1 MILKNIFRR
10 KGRTFLTVLGISVGI
25 ASIVG
30 LGALA
35 EGFEAGYKSMLTGSD
50 ADLVIS
56 QPDAMDISLSAI
68 DENIGSEL
76 AAMSEI
82 DVISGMLEGFVQT
95 EGSPFFFVFGYPL
108 DSFLLD
114 RFHIIDG
121 HAFQS
126 REAEQ
131 SRRAIWIGSA
141 AAESF
146 NKEVGES
153 LRLGDSIFEVI
164 GIYQT
169 GDPLEDSGSVLSLP
183 EAQIILGKP
192 RQVSLFYLR
201 LKQPELDQRLITR
214 VERRYS
220 DLAIGT
226 TNDFLDN
233 QIIGD
238 AMQGYVWAIAGL
250 AIIIGG
256 VTMTNAQ
263 LMSVYERTREI
274 GVLRAV
280 GWSKGRV
287 LRMVLAESLIV
298 GILGGVLGV
307 GMAWGLL
314 VLFSDVF
321 QMFGATST
329 SIGPELLA
337 QALIT
342 VFTLGLVGG
351 LYPAWRASRLEP
363 VEALRYEG
371 GSSGKGVKR
380 LPFGGMATQSLWQR
394 TTRTLLTLITIG
406 LTVGSILTLESVIN
420 GISTEMTRMLSGSD
434 VEIVIR
440 QADIAD
446 TSLSAIDERVADR
459 IAALPEVYS
468 VSGMVMNAVMLPE
481 SGGFLIMLGYA
492 PNEYAIQS
500 FNIIEGQSLTSN
512 HQIILG
518 RVAAEAN
525 NKEVGETMDVS
536 GQRFKIVGIYE
547 NGVGLEDMSGVI
559 TLRDAQAF
567 AGRPRKVTMLMVDLS
582 DPRDTTALVEEIN
595 QSFPEIHASAG
606 GEFVEQMPDMENADG
621 MLNGIS
627 FLALIVG
634 GLGVL
639 NTMLMSILERTR
651 EIGVLRALG
660 WGKREILGLIL
671 REALILGVL
680 GGIASILIGIFL
692 AYLLTIVPLVGDML
706 QPEWT
711 LGVFIRGITIALLLG
726 IFGGLLPAYR
736 ATRMQPVEALRYE

>member
-1 MILKNIFRR
+1 MILKNILRR

-25 ASIVG
+25 AAIVG

-35 EGFEAGYKSMLTGSD
+35 KGFEAGYNSMLSGSN

-56 QPDAMDISLSAI
+56 QPDAMDISMSAI
-68 DENIGSEL
+68 DESIGSEL

-82 DVISGMLEGFVQT
+82 ENLSGMLEGFVQT
-95 EGSPFFFVFGYPL
+95 EGTIFFFVFGYPL
-108 DSFLLD
+108 DSFLLE
-114 RFHIIDG
+114 RFQIVDG
-121 HAFQS
+121 YGFQS
-126 REAEQ
+126 REAEK

-141 AAESF
+141 AAESL
-146 NKEVGES
+146 NKNVGDS
-153 LRLGDSIFEVI
+153 LRLGDSLFEVV

-169 GDPLEDSGSVLSLP
+169 GDPLEDSGSVLSLQ

-192 RQVSLFYLR
+192 RQVSLFYIR
-201 LKQPELDQRLITR
+201 LKQPDMDQRLIAR

-220 DLAIGT
+220 DLEIGT
-226 TNDFLDN
+226 TSDFLDN
-233 QIIGD
+233 QIMGD
-238 AMQGYVWAIAGL
+238 AMQGYMWAIAGL
-250 AIIIGG
+250 AIVIGG

-287 LRMVLAESLIV
+287 LRMILAESV
-298 GILGGVLGV
+298 FVGVLG
-307 GMAWGLL
+307 GLLGIAMAWILII
-314 VLFSDVF
+314 VFSDVF

-329 SIGPELLA
+329 SIGPDLLA

-342 VFTLGLVGG
+342 VFTLGLIGG

-371 GSSGKGVKR
+371 GSSGSEVKR
-380 LPFGGMATQSLWQR
+380 LPIGGMAAQSLWQR
-394 TTRTLLTLITIG
+394 TTRTLLTLVTIG

-420 GISTEMTRMLSGSD
+420 GVSNEMTSMLSGSD
-434 VEIVIR
+434 AEIIIR

-446 TSLSAIDERVADR
+446 TSLSAIDESITDR
-459 IAALPEVYS
+459 IAALPEVFS
-468 VSGMVMNAVMLPE
+468 VSGMVINAVMLPE
-481 SGGFLIMLGYA
+481 SSSFMILLGYA
-492 PNEYAIQS
+492 PNELAIQR
-500 FNIIEGQSLTSN
+500 FNIIEGRLLTSN

-518 RVAAEAN
+518 SVLAEAN
-525 NKEVGETMDVS
+525 QKKVGETMDIS
-536 GQRFKIVGIYE
+536 GQRFKIVGVFDSDVGWE
-547 NGVGLEDMSGVI
+547 NLSGVI

-567 AGRPRKVTMLMVDLS
+567 AGRPRKVSMLMVDLL
-582 DPRDTTALVEEIN
+582 DPRGTTALVEEIN
-595 QSFPEIHASAG
+595 QRFAEVHAAAS
-606 GEFVEQMPDMENADG
+606 GEFVDQMPDMENADG

-639 NTMLMSILERTR
+639 NTMLMSIFERTR

-660 WGKREILGLIL
+660 WSRRDILGLIL
-671 REALILGVL
+671 REALYLGLL
-680 GGIASILIGIFL
+680 GGVASVFIGVGF
-692 AYLLTIVPLVGDML
+692 AYLLTFIPLIGGAL
-706 QPEWT
+706 QPVWT
-711 LGVFIRGITIALLLG
+711 LSVFVRAITIALLLG
-726 IFGGLLPAYR
+726 IIGGLLPAYR
-736 ATRMQPVEALRYE
+736 ATRLQPVEALRYE

>member
-1 MILKNIFRR
+1 MIIKNILRR

-25 ASIVG
+25 AAIVG

-35 EGFEAGYKSMLTGSD
+35 EGFEAGYNSMLSGSD
-50 ADLVIS
+50 ADLVVS
-56 QPDAMDISLSAI
+56 QPDALDISMSAI
-68 DENIGSEL
+68 DENIGPEL

-82 DVISGMLEGFVQT
+82 KASSSMLEGFVQT
-95 EGSPFFFVFGYPL
+95 EGTPFFFVFGYPL

-114 RFHIIDG
+114 RFQIVEG
-121 HAFQS
+121 YGFLS
-126 REAEQ
+126 REAEK

-141 AAESF
+141 AAESL
-146 NKEVGES
+146 NKEIGDS
-153 LRLGDSIFEVI
+153 IRLGDSIFEVI

-169 GDPLEDSGSVLSLP
+169 GDPLEDSGSVLSLS

-201 LKQPELDQRLITR
+201 LKQPDLDERVIAR
-214 VERRYS
+214 VERRYP
-220 DLAIGT
+220 DLDIGT
-226 TNDFLDN
+226 TSDFLDN
-233 QIIGD
+233 QIMGD

-250 AIIIGG
+250 AIVIGG

-287 LRMVLAESLIV
+287 LRMILAESVIV
-298 GILGGVLGV
+298 GILGGLLGIA
-307 GMAWGLL
+307 MAWGMLI
-314 VLFSDVF
+314 VFSDIF

-342 VFTLGLVGG
+342 VFTLGIIGG

-363 VEALRYEG
+363 IEALRYEG
-371 GSSGKGVKR
+371 GSSGSEVKR
-380 LPFGGMATQSLWQR
+380 LPLGGMAAQSLWQR
-394 TTRTLLTLITIG
+394 TTRTLLTLVTIG
-406 LTVGSILTLESVIN
+406 LTVGAILTLESVIN
-420 GISTEMTRMLSGSD
+420 GVSNEMTSLIGADS
-434 VEIVIR
+434 EIVIR

-446 TSLSAIDERVADR
+446 TSLSAIDESTADR
-459 IAALPEVYS
+459 ISALPEVYS

-481 SGGFLIMLGYA
+481 TGGFLLLLGYA
-492 PNEYAIQS
+492 PNERAIQN
-500 FNIIEGQSLTSN
+500 FKIIEGQPLTSN

-518 RVAAEAN
+518 SVVAEAN
-525 NKEVGETMDVS
+525 GKKVGQTMDVA
-536 GQRFKIVGIYE
+536 GQRYKIVGIFESGSGWE
-547 NGVGLEDMSGVI
+547 NMSAII

-567 AGRPRKVTMLMVDLS
+567 AGRPRKVTILMVDLE
-582 DPRDTTALVEEIN
+582 DARKTEVLVDEIN
-595 QSFPEIHASAG
+595 LRFPDVHAAPS
-606 GEFVEQMPDMENADG
+606 GEFVDQMPDMENADG

-660 WGKREILGLIL
+660 WGRREVLSLIL
-671 REALILGVL
+671 REALLLGVL
-680 GGIASILIGIFL
+680 GGLASIIIGVLL
-692 AYLLTIVPLVGDML
+692 AYLLTLAPLVGSVL

-711 LGVFIRGITIALLLG
+711 LGVFIRALSIALLLG
-726 IFGGLLPAYR
+726 IFGGLFPAYR

>member
-1 MILKNIFRR
+1 MILKNILRR

-25 ASIVG
+25 AAIVG

-35 EGFEAGYKSMLTGSD
+35 KGFEAGYNSMLSGSN

-56 QPDAMDISLSAI
+56 QPDAMDISMSAI
-68 DENIGSEL
+68 DESIGPEL

-82 DVISGMLEGFVQT
+82 EVSSGMLEGFVQT
-95 EGSPFFFVFGYPL
+95 DGTPFFFVFGYQL

-114 RFHIIDG
+114 RFQIIDG
-121 HAFQS
+121 HTFQS
-126 REAEQ
+126 REAEK

-141 AAESF
+141 AAESLK
-146 NKEVGES
+146 KEIGDS
-153 LRLGDSIFEVI
+153 LRLGDSIYEVI

-169 GDPLEDSGSVLSLP
+169 GDPLEDSGSVLSLS

-201 LKQPELDQRLITR
+201 LKQPELDQRVITR
-214 VERRYS
+214 VEHRYP
-220 DLAIGT
+220 DLDIGT
-226 TNDFLDN
+226 TSDFLDN
-233 QIIGD
+233 QIMGD

-250 AIIIGG
+250 AIVIGG

-287 LRMVLAESLIV
+287 LRMVLAESVFV
-298 GILGGVLGV
+298 GILGGVLGIT
-307 GMAWGLL
+307 MAWGLL
-314 VLFSDVF
+314 IAFSDIF

-329 SIGPELLA
+329 SIGPDLLA

-371 GSSGKGVKR
+371 GSSGTDVKR
-380 LPFGGMATQSLWQR
+380 LPIGGMAAQSLWQR
-394 TTRTLLTLITIG
+394 TTRTLLTVITIG
-406 LTVGSILTLESVIN
+406 LTVGAILTLESVIN
-420 GISTEMTRMLSGSD
+420 GVSNEMTRLLGAD

-446 TSLSAIDERVADR
+446 TSLSAIDESTSDR
-459 IAALPEVYS
+459 IAALPDVFS
-468 VSGMVMNAVMLPE
+468 VSGMVMNAVLLPE
-481 SGGFLIMLGYA
+481 TGSFLLLLGYA
-492 PNEYAIQS
+492 PNEYAINN
-500 FNIIEGQSLTSN
+500 FPIIEGQRLTSN
-512 HQIILG
+512 HQILLG
-518 RVAAEAN
+518 SVVAEAN
-525 NKEVGETMDVS
+525 QKEVGETMDVA
-536 GQRFKIVGIYE
+536 GQRYKIVGIFESNAGWE
-547 NGVGLEDMSGVI
+547 NMSGII

-567 AGRPRKVTMLMVDLS
+567 AGRPRKVTMLMVDIE
-582 DPRDTTALVEEIN
+582 DARRTQTLVEEIN
-595 QSFPEIHASAG
+595 TRFPDVHAAAS
-606 GEFVEQMPDMENADG
+606 GEFVDQMPDMENADG

-660 WGKREILGLIL
+660 WSRRDILGLIL
-671 REALILGVL
+671 REAILLGIL
-680 GGIASILIGIFL
+680 GGIASILIGVTL
-692 AYLLTIVPLVGDML
+692 AYLLTLAPLVGSVL

-711 LGVFIRGITIALLLG
+711 LGVFVRAISIALILG

>member
-1 MILKNIFRR
+1 MILKNILRR

-25 ASIVG
+25 AAIVG

-35 EGFEAGYKSMLTGSD
+35 KGFEAGYDSMLSGSN

-56 QPDAMDISLSAI
+56 QPDAMDISMSAI
-68 DENIGSEL
+68 DESIGPEL

-82 DVISGMLEGFVQT
+82 EDIDGMLEGFVQT
-95 EGSPFFFVFGYPL
+95 EGTIFFFVFGYPL
-108 DSFLLD
+108 DSFLLE
-114 RFHIIDG
+114 RFQIIDG
-121 HAFQS
+121 AGFQS
-126 REAEQ
+126 HEAEI

-141 AAESF
+141 AAESL
-146 NKEVGES
+146 NKNVGDT
-153 LRLGDSIFEVI
+153 LRLGDSLFEVV

-169 GDPLEDSGSVLSLP
+169 GDPLEDSGSVLSLQ

-201 LKQPELDQRLITR
+201 LKQPDLDERLIAR

-220 DLAIGT
+220 DLEIGT
-226 TNDFLDN
+226 TNDFLDG
-233 QIIGD
+233 QIMGD
-238 AMQGYVWAIAGL
+238 AMQGYMWAIAGL
-250 AIIIGG
+250 AIVIGG

-287 LRMVLAESLIV
+287 LRMILAESVFV
-298 GILGGVLGV
+298 GILGGLLGIA
-307 GMAWGLL
+307 MAW
-314 VLFSDVF
+314 VLIIVFSDVF

-329 SIGPELLA
+329 SIGPDLLA
-337 QALIT
+337 QALVT
-342 VFTLGLVGG
+342 VFTLGLIGG

-371 GSSGKGVKR
+371 GSSGSEVKR
-380 LPFGGMATQSLWQR
+380 LPIGGMAAQSLWQR
-394 TTRTLLTLITIG
+394 TTRTLLTLVTIG

-420 GISTEMTRMLSGSD
+420 GVSNEMTSMLSGSD
-434 VEIVIR
+434 AEIVIR

-446 TSLSAIDERVADR
+446 TSLSAIDESITDR
-459 IAALPEVYS
+459 IAALPEVFS
-468 VSGMVMNAVMLPE
+468 VSGMVINAVMLPE
-481 SGGFLIMLGYA
+481 SSSFMLLLGYA
-492 PNEYAIQS
+492 PNELAIQR
-500 FNIIEGQSLTSN
+500 FDIIEGRQLTSN

-518 RVAAEAN
+518 SVLAEAN
-525 NKEVGETMDVS
+525 QKKVGETMDIS
-536 GQRFKIVGIYE
+536 GQRFKIVGIFDSDIGWE
-547 NGVGLEDMSGVI
+547 NLSGVI
-559 TLRDAQAF
+559 TLRDAQTF
-567 AGRPRKVTMLMVDLS
+567 AGRPRKVSMLMVDLS
-582 DPRDTTALVEEIN
+582 DPRGTTALVEDIN
-595 QSFPEIHASAG
+595 RRFSEVHAAAS

-660 WGKREILGLIL
+660 WSRRDILGLIL
-671 REALILGVL
+671 REALYLGLL
-680 GGIASILIGIFL
+680 GGIASVLIGISL
-692 AYLLTIVPLVGDML
+692 AYLLTFLPLIGDAL
-706 QPEWT
+706 QPMWT
-711 LGVFIRGITIALLLG
+711 LSVFVRAITIALLLG
-726 IFGGLLPAYR
+726 IIGGLLPAYR
-736 ATRMQPVEALRYE
+736 ATRLQPVEALRYE

>member
-1 MILKNIFRR
+1 

-25 ASIVG
+25 AAIVG

-35 EGFEAGYKSMLTGSD
+35 EGFEAGYTSMLSGSS
-50 ADLVIS
+50 ADLVLS
-56 QPDAMDISLSAI
+56 QPNALDISLSAI
-68 DENIGSEL
+68 EEGIGPEL

-82 DVISGMLEGFVQT
+82 DDISGMLEGFVQT

-108 DSFLLD
+108 DSFLLE
-114 RFHIIDG
+114 RFQIIDG
-121 HAFQS
+121 HAFHS
-126 REAEQ
+126 REAET

-141 AAESF
+141 AAESL
-146 NKEVGES
+146 NKEIGDS
-153 LRLGDSIFEVI
+153 LRLGDSLFEVI

-169 GDPLEDSGSVLSLP
+169 GDPLEDSGSVMPLS
-183 EAQIILGKP
+183 EAQIMLGKP
-192 RQVSLFYLR
+192 RQVSLFYIR
-201 LKQPELDQRLITR
+201 LTNPDLDERLITR
-214 VERRYS
+214 IERRFP

-226 TNDFLDN
+226 TSDFLDN
-233 QIIGD
+233 QIMGD
-238 AMQGYVWAIAGL
+238 AMRGYVWAIAGL
-250 AIIIGG
+250 AIVIGG

-287 LRMVLAESLIV
+287 LRMVLAESVFV
-298 GILGGVLGV
+298 GILGGLLGIA
-307 GMAWGLL
+307 MAWGLL
-314 VLFSDVF
+314 IIFSDVF

-329 SIGPELLA
+329 SIGPSLLA

-342 VFTLGLVGG
+342 VFTLGLIGG
-351 LYPAWRASRLEP
+351 IYPAWRASRLEP

-371 GSSGKGVKR
+371 GSSGTTVKR
-380 LPFGGMATQSLWQR
+380 LPIGGMAAQSLWQR
-394 TTRTLLTLITIG
+394 TTRTLLTLVTIG
-406 LTVGSILTLESVIN
+406 LTVGAILTLESVIN
-420 GISTEMTRMLSGSD
+420 GVSSEMTTMIGGSD

-440 QADIAD
+440 QANIAD
-446 TSLSAIDERVADR
+446 TSLSAVDERIVDQ
-459 IAALPEVYS
+459 IAALPQVYS

-481 SGGFLIMLGYA
+481 TGGFMILLGYA
-492 PNEYAIQS
+492 PHEYAIQR
-500 FNIIEGQSLTSN
+500 FNMLAGQRLTSN

-518 RVAAEAN
+518 SVVAEAN
-525 NKEVGETMDVS
+525 NKDVGETMDVS
-536 GQRFKIVGIYE
+536 GQRFKIVGIFE
-547 NGVGLEDMSGVI
+547 NGVSWEDMSGVI

-567 AGRPRKVTMLMVDLS
+567 AGRPRKVTMLMVDVQ
-582 DPRDTTALVEEIN
+582 DPRDTEALVEQIN
-595 QSFPEIHASAG
+595 QRFPEVHAAAS
-606 GEFVEQMPDMENADG
+606 GEFVEQMPDMENVDG

-660 WGKREILGLIL
+660 WSRRTILGLIL
-671 REALILGVL
+671 REALLLGL
-680 GGIASILIGIFL
+680 FGGVASILIGVLF
-692 AYLLTIVPLVGDML
+692 ATLLSIIPLVGEAIK
-706 QPEWT
+706 PEWT
-711 LGVFIRGITIALLLG
+711 LGVFVRALTISLLLG

>member
-1 MILKNIFRR
+1 MIIKNILRR

-25 ASIVG
+25 AAIVG

-35 EGFEAGYKSMLTGSD
+35 EGFEAGYNSMLSGSD
-50 ADLVIS
+50 ADLVVS
-56 QPDAMDISLSAI
+56 QPDALDISMSAI
-68 DENIGSEL
+68 DENIGPEL

-82 DVISGMLEGFVQT
+82 KASSSMLEGFVQT
-95 EGSPFFFVFGYPL
+95 EGTPFFFVFGYPL

-114 RFHIIDG
+114 RFQIVEG
-121 HAFQS
+121 YGFLS
-126 REAEQ
+126 REAEK

-141 AAESF
+141 AAESL
-146 NKEVGES
+146 NKQIGDS
-153 LRLGDSIFEVI
+153 IRLGDSIFEVI

-169 GDPLEDSGSVLSLP
+169 GDPLEDSGSVLSLS

-201 LKQPELDQRLITR
+201 LKQPDLDERVIAR
-214 VERRYS
+214 VERRYP
-220 DLAIGT
+220 DLDIGT
-226 TNDFLDN
+226 TSDFLDN
-233 QIIGD
+233 QIMGD

-250 AIIIGG
+250 AIVIGG

-287 LRMVLAESLIV
+287 LRMILAESVIV
-298 GILGGVLGV
+298 GILGGLLGIA
-307 GMAWGLL
+307 MAWGMLI
-314 VLFSDVF
+314 VFSDIF

-342 VFTLGLVGG
+342 VFTLGIIGG

-363 VEALRYEG
+363 IEALRYEG
-371 GSSGKGVKR
+371 GSSGSEVKR
-380 LPFGGMATQSLWQR
+380 LPLGGMAAQSLWQR
-394 TTRTLLTLITIG
+394 TTRTLLTLVTIG
-406 LTVGSILTLESVIN
+406 LTVGAILTLESVIN
-420 GISTEMTRMLSGSD
+420 GVSNEMTSLIGADS
-434 VEIVIR
+434 EIVIR

-446 TSLSAIDERVADR
+446 TSLSAIDESTADR
-459 IAALPEVYS
+459 ISALPEVYS

-481 SGGFLIMLGYA
+481 TGGFLLLLGYA
-492 PNEYAIQS
+492 PNERAIQN
-500 FNIIEGQSLTSN
+500 FKIIEGQPLTSN

-518 RVAAEAN
+518 SVVAEAN
-525 NKEVGETMDVS
+525 GKKVGQTMDVA
-536 GQRFKIVGIYE
+536 GQRYKIVGIFESGSGWE
-547 NGVGLEDMSGVI
+547 NMSAII

-567 AGRPRKVTMLMVDLS
+567 AGRPRKVTILMVDLE
-582 DPRDTTALVEEIN
+582 DARKTEVLVDEIN
-595 QSFPEIHASAG
+595 LRFPGVHAAPS
-606 GEFVEQMPDMENADG
+606 GEFVDQMPDMENADG

-660 WGKREILGLIL
+660 WGRREVLSLIL
-671 REALILGVL
+671 REALLLGVL
-680 GGIASILIGIFL
+680 GGLASIIIGVLL
-692 AYLLTIVPLVGDML
+692 AYLLTLAPLVGSVL

-711 LGVFIRGITIALLLG
+711 LGVFIRALSIALLLG
-726 IFGGLLPAYR
+726 IFGGLFPAYR

>member
-1 MILKNIFRR
+1 MIIKNILRR

-25 ASIVG
+25 AAIVG

-35 EGFEAGYKSMLTGSD
+35 EGFEAGYNSMLSGSD
-50 ADLVIS
+50 ADLVVS
-56 QPDAMDISLSAI
+56 QPDALDISMSAI
-68 DENIGSEL
+68 DENIGPEL

-82 DVISGMLEGFVQT
+82 KASSSMLEGFVQT
-95 EGSPFFFVFGYPL
+95 EGTPFFFVFGYPL

-114 RFHIIDG
+114 RFQIVEG
-121 HAFQS
+121 YGFLS
-126 REAEQ
+126 REAEK

-141 AAESF
+141 AAESL
-146 NKEVGES
+146 NKQIGDS
-153 LRLGDSIFEVI
+153 IRLGDSIFEVI

-169 GDPLEDSGSVLSLP
+169 GDPLEDSGSVLSLS

-201 LKQPELDQRLITR
+201 LKQPDLDERVIAR
-214 VERRYS
+214 VERRYP
-220 DLAIGT
+220 DLDIGT
-226 TNDFLDN
+226 TSDFLDN
-233 QIIGD
+233 QIMGD

-250 AIIIGG
+250 AIVIGG

-287 LRMVLAESLIV
+287 LRMILAESVIV
-298 GILGGVLGV
+298 GILGGLLGIA
-307 GMAWGLL
+307 MAWGMLI
-314 VLFSDVF
+314 VFSDIF

-342 VFTLGLVGG
+342 VFTLGIIGG

-363 VEALRYEG
+363 IEALRYEG
-371 GSSGKGVKR
+371 GSSGSEVKR
-380 LPFGGMATQSLWQR
+380 LPLGGMAAQSLWQR
-394 TTRTLLTLITIG
+394 TTRTLLTLVTIG
-406 LTVGSILTLESVIN
+406 LTVGAILTLESVIN
-420 GISTEMTRMLSGSD
+420 GVSNEMTSLIGADS
-434 VEIVIR
+434 EIVIR

-446 TSLSAIDERVADR
+446 TSLSAIDESTADR
-459 IAALPEVYS
+459 ISALPEVYS

-481 SGGFLIMLGYA
+481 TGGFLLLLGYA
-492 PNEYAIQS
+492 PNERAIQN
-500 FNIIEGQSLTSN
+500 FKIIEGQPLTSN

-518 RVAAEAN
+518 SVVAEAN
-525 NKEVGETMDVS
+525 GKKVGQTMDVA
-536 GQRFKIVGIYE
+536 GQRYKIVGIFESGSGWE
-547 NGVGLEDMSGVI
+547 NMSAII

-567 AGRPRKVTMLMVDLS
+567 AGRPRKVTILMVDLE
-582 DPRDTTALVEEIN
+582 DARKTEVLVDEIN
-595 QSFPEIHASAG
+595 LRFPDVHAAPS
-606 GEFVEQMPDMENADG
+606 GEFVDQMPDMENADG

-660 WGKREILGLIL
+660 WGRREVLSLIL
-671 REALILGVL
+671 REALLLGVL
-680 GGIASILIGIFL
+680 GGLASIIIRVLL
-692 AYLLTIVPLVGDML
+692 AYLLTLAPLVGSVL

-711 LGVFIRGITIALLLG
+711 LGVFIRALSIALLLG
-726 IFGGLLPAYR
+726 IFGGLFPAYR

>member
-1 MILKNIFRR
+1 MILKNILRR
-10 KGRTFLTVLGISVGI
+10 KGRTLLTVLGISVGI
-25 ASIVG
+25 AAIVG

-35 EGFEAGYKSMLTGSD
+35 EGFEAGYNSMLSGSD

-56 QPDAMDISLSAI
+56 QPDAMDISMSAI
-68 DENIGSEL
+68 DESIGTEI

-82 DVISGMLEGFVQT
+82 EVSSGMLEGFVQT
-95 EGSPFFFVFGYPL
+95 DGTPFLFVFGYPL

-114 RFHIIDG
+114 RFQIIDG

-126 REAEQ
+126 REAAK
-131 SRRAIWIGSA
+131 SRRAIWIGAA
-141 AAESF
+141 AAESLD
-146 NKEVGES
+146 KEIGDS
-153 LRLGDSIFEVI
+153 FRLGDSIFQVV

-169 GDPLEDSGSVLSLP
+169 GDPLEDSGSVLSLS

-201 LKQPELDQRLITR
+201 LKQPELDQRIITR
-214 VERRYS
+214 VERRFP
-220 DLAIGT
+220 DLDIGT
-226 TNDFLDN
+226 TSDFLDN
-233 QIIGD
+233 QIMGD

-250 AIIIGG
+250 AILIGG

-287 LRMVLAESLIV
+287 LRMIMAESV
-298 GILGGVLGV
+298 FVGVLGGLLGI

-314 VLFSDVF
+314 IVFSDVF

-329 SIGPELLA
+329 SIGPDLLA

-342 VFTLGLVGG
+342 VFTLGMVGG
-351 LYPAWRASRLEP
+351 LYPAWRASQLEP

-371 GSSGKGVKR
+371 GSSGSDVKR
-380 LPFGGMATQSLWQR
+380 LPFGGMAAQSLWQR

-406 LTVGSILTLESVIN
+406 LTVGAILTLESVIN
-420 GISTEMTRMLSGSD
+420 GVSNEMTQLLGAD
-434 VEIVIR
+434 AEIVIR

-446 TSLSAIDERVADR
+446 TSLSAIDESTADR
-459 IAALPEVYS
+459 IGALPNVAS
-468 VSGMVMNAVMLPE
+468 ISGMVMNAVMLPE
-481 SGGFLIMLGYA
+481 TGSFLLLLGYA
-492 PNEYAIQS
+492 PNEHAIQS
-500 FNIIEGQSLTSN
+500 FKIIDGERLTSN

-518 RVAAEAN
+518 SVVAEAN
-525 NKEVGETMDVS
+525 QKEIGETMDVA
-536 GQRFKIVGIYE
+536 GQRYKIVGIFESGAGWE
-547 NGVGLEDMSGVI
+547 NMSGII
-559 TLRDAQAF
+559 TLRDAQSF
-567 AGRPRKVTMLMVDLS
+567 AGRPRKVTMLMVDVE
-582 DPRDTTALVEEIN
+582 DPRDTQPLVEEIN
-595 QSFPEIHASAG
+595 QLFPDVHAAAS

-660 WGKREILGLIL
+660 WGRRDILGLIL
-671 REALILGVL
+671 REALLLGTL
-680 GGIASILIGIFL
+680 GGIASIIIGVLL
-692 AYLLTIVPLVGDML
+692 AYLLSMAPLVGEVL

-711 LGVFIRGITIALLLG
+711 LGVFVRALTIALLLG

>member
-1 MILKNIFRR
+1 MILKNILRR

-35 EGFEAGYKSMLTGSD
+35 EGFEAGYNSILSGSN

-68 DENIGSEL
+68 EESIGSEL

-95 EGSPFFFVFGYPL
+95 EGTPFFFVFGYPL
-108 DSFLLD
+108 DSFLLE
-114 RFHIIDG
+114 RFQIIDG
-121 HAFQS
+121 HVFQS
-126 REAEQ
+126 REAEK

-141 AAESF
+141 AAESL
-146 NKEVGES
+146 NKEVGDS
-153 LRLGDSIFEVI
+153 LRLGDSIFEVV

-169 GDPLEDSGSVLSLP
+169 GDPLEDSGSVLPIS
-183 EAQIILGKP
+183 EAQILLGKP

-201 LKQPELDQRLITR
+201 LKQPELDERLITR
-214 VERRYS
+214 VERRYP

-233 QIIGD
+233 QIMGD

-250 AIIIGG
+250 AILIGG

-287 LRMVLAESLIV
+287 LRMVLAESVFV
-298 GILGGVLGV
+298 GILGGVLGIA
-307 GMAWGLL
+307 MAWGLL
-314 VLFSDVF
+314 ILFSDVF

-329 SIGPELLA
+329 SIGPDLLA
-337 QALIT
+337 QALFT

-363 VEALRYEG
+363 IEALRYEG
-371 GSSGKGVKR
+371 GSSGTRVKR
-380 LPFGGMATQSLWQR
+380 LPIGGMAAQSLWQR
-394 TTRTLLTLITIG
+394 PTRTLLTLVTIG
-406 LTVGSILTLESVIN
+406 LTVGAILTLESVIN
-420 GISTEMTRMLSGSD
+420 GISTEMTRMLAGSD

-459 IAALPEVYS
+459 IAGLPEVYS

-481 SGGFLIMLGYA
+481 TGGFLILMGYA

-500 FNIIEGQSLTSN
+500 FNIIEGQPLTSN

-518 RVAAEAN
+518 SVVAEAN
-525 NKEVGETMDVS
+525 QKEVGETMDIS
-536 GQRFKIVGIYE
+536 GQRFKIVGIFE

-567 AGRPRKVTMLMVDLS
+567 AGRPRKVTMLMVDLT
-582 DPRDTTALVEEIN
+582 DPRETTALVEEIN
-595 QSFPEIHASAG
+595 QSFPQVHAAAG

-639 NTMLMSILERTR
+639 NAMLMSILERTR

-660 WGKREILGLIL
+660 WGRRDILGLIL
-671 REALILGVL
+671 REAFLLGIL
-680 GGIASILIGIFL
+680 GGIASILIGVLL
-692 AYLLTIVPLVGDML
+692 AYLLTMAPLVGGML

-711 LGVFIRGITIALLLG
+711 LGVFLRGLTIALLLG
-726 IFGGLLPAYR
+726 IIGGLLPAFR

>member
-1 MILKNIFRR
+1 MIIKNILRR

-25 ASIVG
+25 AAIVG

-35 EGFEAGYKSMLTGSD
+35 EGFEAGYNSMLSGSD
-50 ADLVIS
+50 ADLVVS
-56 QPDAMDISLSAI
+56 QPDALDISMSAI
-68 DENIGSEL
+68 DENIGPEL

-82 DVISGMLEGFVQT
+82 KASSSMLEGFVQT
-95 EGSPFFFVFGYPL
+95 EGTPFFFVFGYPL

-114 RFHIIDG
+114 RFQIVEG
-121 HAFQS
+121 YGFLS
-126 REAEQ
+126 REAEK

-141 AAESF
+141 AAESL
-146 NKEVGES
+146 NKQIGDS
-153 LRLGDSIFEVI
+153 IRLGDSIFEVI

-169 GDPLEDSGSVLSLP
+169 GDPLEDSGSVLSLS

-201 LKQPELDQRLITR
+201 LKQPDLDERVIAR
-214 VERRYS
+214 VERRYP
-220 DLAIGT
+220 DLDIGT
-226 TNDFLDN
+226 TSDFLDN
-233 QIIGD
+233 QIMGD

-250 AIIIGG
+250 AIVIGG

-287 LRMVLAESLIV
+287 LRMILAESVIV
-298 GILGGVLGV
+298 GILGGLLGIA
-307 GMAWGLL
+307 MAWGMLI
-314 VLFSDVF
+314 VFSDIF

-342 VFTLGLVGG
+342 VFTLGIIGG

-363 VEALRYEG
+363 IEALRYEG
-371 GSSGKGVKR
+371 GSSGSEVKR
-380 LPFGGMATQSLWQR
+380 LPLGGMAAQSLWQR
-394 TTRTLLTLITIG
+394 TTRTLLTLVTIG
-406 LTVGSILTLESVIN
+406 LTVGAILTLESVIN
-420 GISTEMTRMLSGSD
+420 GVSNEMTSLIGADS
-434 VEIVIR
+434 EIVIR

-446 TSLSAIDERVADR
+446 TSLSAIDESTADR
-459 IAALPEVYS
+459 ISALPEVYS

-481 SGGFLIMLGYA
+481 TGGFLLLLGYA
-492 PNEYAIQS
+492 PNERAIQN
-500 FNIIEGQSLTSN
+500 FKIIEGQPLTSN

-518 RVAAEAN
+518 SVVAEAN
-525 NKEVGETMDVS
+525 GKKVGQTMDVA
-536 GQRFKIVGIYE
+536 GQRYKIVGIFESGSGWE
-547 NGVGLEDMSGVI
+547 NMSAII

-567 AGRPRKVTMLMVDLS
+567 AGRPRKVTILMVDLE
-582 DPRDTTALVEEIN
+582 DARKTEVLVDEIN
-595 QSFPEIHASAG
+595 LRFPDVHAAPS
-606 GEFVEQMPDMENADG
+606 GEFVDQMPDMENADG

-660 WGKREILGLIL
+660 WGRREVLSLIL
-671 REALILGVL
+671 REALLLGVL
-680 GGIASILIGIFL
+680 GGLASIIIGVLL
-692 AYLLTIVPLVGDML
+692 AYLLTLAPLVGSVL

-711 LGVFIRGITIALLLG
+711 LGVFIRALSIALLLG
-726 IFGGLLPAYR
+726 IFGGLFPAYR
-736 ATRMQPVEALRYE
+736 ATHMQPVEALRYE

>member
-1 MILKNIFRR
+1 MILKNILRR

-25 ASIVG
+25 AAIVG

-35 EGFEAGYKSMLTGSD
+35 KGFEAGYNSMLSGSN

-56 QPDAMDISLSAI
+56 QPDAMDISMSAI
-68 DENIGSEL
+68 DESIGPEL

-82 DVISGMLEGFVQT
+82 EVSSGMLEGFVQT
-95 EGSPFFFVFGYPL
+95 DGTPFFFVFGYPL

-114 RFHIIDG
+114 RFQIIDG
-121 HAFQS
+121 HTFQS
-126 REAEQ
+126 REAEK

-141 AAESF
+141 AAESLK
-146 NKEVGES
+146 KEIGDS
-153 LRLGDSIFEVI
+153 LRLGDSIYEVI

-169 GDPLEDSGSVLSLP
+169 GDPLEDSGSVLSLS

-201 LKQPELDQRLITR
+201 LKQPELDQRVITR
-214 VERRYS
+214 VEHRYP
-220 DLAIGT
+220 DLDIGT
-226 TNDFLDN
+226 TSDFLDN
-233 QIIGD
+233 QIMGD

-250 AIIIGG
+250 AIVIGG

-287 LRMVLAESLIV
+287 LRMVLAESVFV
-298 GILGGVLGV
+298 GILGGVLGIA
-307 GMAWGLL
+307 MAWGLL
-314 VLFSDVF
+314 IAFSDIF

-329 SIGPELLA
+329 SIGPDLLA

-371 GSSGKGVKR
+371 GSSGTDVKR
-380 LPFGGMATQSLWQR
+380 LPIGGMAAQSLWQR
-394 TTRTLLTLITIG
+394 TTRTLLTVVTIG
-406 LTVGSILTLESVIN
+406 LTVGAILTLESVIN
-420 GISTEMTRMLSGSD
+420 GVSNEMTRLLGAD

-446 TSLSAIDERVADR
+446 TSLSAIDESTSDR
-459 IAALPEVYS
+459 IAALPDVFS
-468 VSGMVMNAVMLPE
+468 VSGMVMNAVLLPE
-481 SGGFLIMLGYA
+481 TGSFLLLLGYA
-492 PNEYAIQS
+492 PNEYAINN
-500 FNIIEGQSLTSN
+500 FTIIEGQRLTSN
-512 HQIILG
+512 HQILLG
-518 RVAAEAN
+518 SVVAEAN
-525 NKEVGETMDVS
+525 QKEVGETMDVA
-536 GQRFKIVGIYE
+536 GQRYKIVGIFESSAGWE
-547 NGVGLEDMSGVI
+547 NMSGII

-567 AGRPRKVTMLMVDLS
+567 AGRPRKVTMLMVDIE
-582 DPRDTTALVEEIN
+582 DARKTQTLVEEIN
-595 QSFPEIHASAG
+595 ARFPDVHAAAS
-606 GEFVEQMPDMENADG
+606 GEFVDQMPDMENADG

-660 WGKREILGLIL
+660 WSRRDILGLIL
-671 REALILGVL
+671 REAILLGIL
-680 GGIASILIGIFL
+680 GGIASILIGVTL
-692 AYLLTIVPLVGDML
+692 AYLLTLAPLVGSVL

-711 LGVFIRGITIALLLG
+711 LGVFVRAISIALILG